1 MIHFSLFRI
10 PVTIQPFFWV
20 TLIVIGALSRN
31 VDSPQELLELA
42 TFVLAGTL
50 SILVHEL
57 GHALTIKSYRVPTSI
72 TLQAFGGYAT
82 YPARSLNRLQSFL
95 VTAAGPALQLVL
107 ALVAYVVSNRLP
119 EENGLQI
126 FLADLILVSVFWAI
140 LNLLPI
146 LPLDGGQLVNA
157 LLGPKRIKVTLWV
170 TIIAG
175 VAFGLGGLLFT
186 GSIMLPVFFG
196 MYAYQAFQALREING
211 R

>member
-1 MIHFSLFRI
+1 MIHFSIFGI
-10 PVTIQPFFWV
+10 PVSIQPFFWITMV
-20 TLIVIGALSRN
+20 LLGASGG
-31 VDSPQELLELA
+31 VDTPQAILELSLFA
-42 TFVLAGTL
+42 LAGFI

-107 ALVAYVVSNRLP
+107 ALVAHVLINRLP
-119 EENGLQI
+119 FNEGI
-126 FLADLILVSVFWAI
+126 FSFLKDLRWVSIAWAL
-140 LNLLPI
+140 LNLLPV

-157 LLGPKRIKVTLWV
+157 LLGPSRIKITLWI
-170 TIIAG
+170 TIITG
-175 VAFGLGGLLFT
+175 VVIGGLGLYAGLL
-186 GSIMLPVFFG
+186 ILAILLG
-196 MYAYQAFQALREING
+196 MFAFQAYQALREISG